1 MQDSVQDN
9 KKKSVF
15 VGEEDVEER
24 STPGKDL
31 AAAIVIGALSIF
43 AMVLALLL
51 DVPVSIWTAPG
62 LLPFITGL
70 TLLCMVLAL
79 GIQAAKRGGVQALR
93 EGGGNL
99 LKPLSDKDNEDRRL
113 LMLTGIVV
121 TYILL
126 VDFITF
132 DLRFPTAIVTFYFS
146 SFEFVSIP
154 VLAGVLKMFWRAGWG
169 RCLVIAAFVVI
180 ALASV
185 FRYGFKIPLP
195 GAG

>member
-1 MQDSVQDN
+1 LQDSVQESEQ
-9 KKKSVF
+9 KSVF

-31 AAAIVIGALSIF
+31 AAAIVIGALSVF

-51 DVPVSIWTAPG
+51 DVPVDFLTAPG
-62 LLPFITGL
+62 LLPFITGF
-70 TLLCMVLAL
+70 TLFCMVFGL
-79 GIQAAKRGGVQALR
+79 GKQAAKRGGVQALR
-93 EGGGNL
+93 EGRGKL
-99 LKPLSDKDNEDRRL
+99 LKSMVEGEEDRRL
-113 LMLTGIVV
+113 LMLIGIVV
-121 TYILL
+121 AYIVL
-126 VDFITF
+126 VDVITF
-132 DLRFPTAIVTFYFS
+132 DLRFPTAIFTFHFS

-154 VLAGVLKMFWRAGWG
+154 ILTSVLKIFWKATWT
-169 RCLVIAAFVVI
+169 RCLMVALPVII